1 MGVKQWL
8 FQRASNLVF
17 VVFGIWFFV
26 SLLGGDFQSYET
38 LAGLMSSLTARFFLG
53 VVLLLAVLNSVLAG
67 WQIAGDY
74 AHKINTSQSLIV
86 GFVVIVSAIY
96 LLFDGSLLV

>member
-17 VVFGIWFFV
+17 VLFGAWFLITF
-26 SLLGGDFQSYET
+26 LGGGFASFQDLEALMNNAT
-38 LAGLMSSLTARFFLG
+38 AKFVLGIVLA
-53 VVLLLAVLNSVLAG
+53 LAVCNSILAG

-74 AHKINTSQSLIV
+74 AHKINVSANLIV
-86 GFVVIVSAIY
+86 AFIVLVSVGY
-96 LLFDGSLLV
+96 LAVGAMLLV

>member
-17 VVFGIWFFV
+17 VLFGVWFFFALFTGSFTDYQNV
-26 SLLGGDFQSYET
+26 AGLFTGLTSKVLLG
-38 LAGLMSSLTARFFLG
+38 L
-53 VVLLLAVLNSVLAG
+53 VLLLAGLNSILAG

-74 AHKINTSQSLIV
+74 AEKFGISQNLIV
-86 GFVVIVSAIY
+86 AFVAVVSIAYLVFGFGV
-96 LLFDGSLLV
+96 LF

>member
-8 FQRASNLVF
+8 FQRTSNLVF
-17 VVFGIWFFV
+17 VVFGIWFFI
-26 SLLGGDFQSYET
+26 SLLGGGFQSYET
-38 LAGLMSSLTARFFLG
+38 LAGLMNSLTAKFFLG
-53 VVLLLAVLNSVLAG
+53 IVLLLAVLNSVLAG

-86 GFVVIVSAIY
+86 GFVAVVSAAY
-96 LLFDGSLLV
+96 LIVGGSLFF